1 MGELMKEK
9 RIDELCGT
17 KANKRNEISLDCL
30 PRRAA
35 SPTTNQQSNQLLSLS
50 EAIDGVD
57 WWSCAIHELSFLL
70 SFLELVGYGR
80 WHRQWLRQ
88 EEKTKTK
95 RKGRNEWSRKREKV
109 AQFVFAAVNQSFM
122 KWKLIDGANGRQTS
136 GEPSASAV
144 SEINQF
150 FFCGPAVRPQ
160 KEDEIDWGAMC
171 WPQAVNSIDFIN
183 WRALRNK
190 PTLFFNHQHKAKKFA
205 FVEEKKEL
213 VVAAPLLH
221 FPSFIHS
228 IWFHGVE
235 WNQMVNEEKK
245 FNVFNLRSWLVKL
258 IDESN

>member
-1 MGELMKEK
+1 MWLK
-9 RIDELCGT
+9 RRKGT
-17 KANKRNEISLDCL
+17 QWCS
-30 PRRAA
+30 AA
-35 SPTTNQQSNQLLSLS
+35 
-50 EAIDGVD
+50 
-57 WWSCAIHELSFLL
+57 LSFN
-70 SFLELVGYGR
+70 
-80 WHRQWLRQ
+80 W
-88 EEKTKTK
+88 
-95 RKGRNEWSRKREKV
+95 
-109 AQFVFAAVNQSFM
+109 M
-122 KWKLIDGANGRQTS
+122 KWDWRKKAKRATQVEPQAIFNG
-136 GEPSASAV
+136 AV